1 MKNNHGFSNI
11 LVISI
16 AIVLLGV
23 GGYFGY
29 SYYKKPI
36 EQSQNK
42 LEKNDSRGNTSTVS
56 FYLDDKNFR
65 TNTCGYEMQKLIKTI
80 GNQKTVIAEIFGRLY
95 LYNNN
100 LYFTSTNQ
108 ETKLF
113 SVFILDKK
121 TLNPNKLKDFVYDG
135 VNDTSTLLIDGNLY
149 FTLNHKTLYK
159 LNLNN
164 YNLTQTA
171 LSRPMRI
178 YQFSESYILLAE
190 TPMQKCPREAYEY
203 YADNADLYDLN
214 LKKIKSINNI
224 IKQENNPPEFQEL
237 NLKYLTESNY
247 VKKSIIILEN
257 NEFYIIDKD
266 SKN

>member
-1 MKNNHGFSNI
+1 MKNNQGFSNI
-11 LVISI
+11 LVISL
-16 AIVLLGV
+16 VLFLLGV

-29 SYYKKPI
+29 SYYKNPV

-42 LEKNDSRGNTSTVS
+42 IEKNESQENTSKVS
-56 FYLDDKNFR
+56 IYLDKKN
-65 TNTCGYEMQKLIKTI
+65 TKVNNCGNVMQKLIKTM
-80 GNQKTVIAEIFGRLY
+80 GNQKTVIAEISGKLF

-113 SVFILDKK
+113 SVFMLDKK
-121 TLNPNKLKDFVYDG
+121 TLNPTKLKDFKFDG
-135 VNDTSTLLIDGNLY
+135 VNDTSSLLINDNLY
-149 FTLNHKTLYK
+149 FTLNHKTLFK

-164 YNLTQTA
+164 YNVTSIDLA
-171 LSRPMRI
+171 KPMDI
-178 YQFSESYILLAE
+178 HQFSENYILLAE
-190 TPMQKCPREAYEY
+190 TPMQKCPREVYEY
-203 YADNADLYDLN
+203 YPDNADLYDLN

-247 VKKSIIILEN
+247 VKNIIILVN
-257 NEFYIIDKD
+257 NESYIIDKD
-266 SKN
+266 SKY